1 MDGWK
6 QNLYRGSSKNEQKQ
20 QQQCEAI
27 FVLITPG
34 DVYGFFKKYGHAP
47 DISGNINKKTGAA
60 EIFILL
66 RNGKDQTEFW
76 RKHSQKHVDNRWK
89 EQVKNVY
96 IIFWAKNKCKRNG
109 NKWRKRKADHIK
121 NHMRRLKE
129 ATGCPKTEVPISA
142 RMTSIV
148 QKMATEKN
156 CFILRSRRLFLP
168 TTKANSSMAKI
179 FVMDRAT

>member
-20 QQQCEAI
+20 QQQCEAV

-89 EQVKNVY
+89 EQVKNVF

-109 NKWRKRKADHIK
+109 NKWRKRKAEHIK
-121 NHMRRLKE
+121 NHMRETKRGNRLSENRGSDFCKNDKYR
-129 ATGCPKTEVPISA
+129 AKNGNRKKLLHFT
-142 RMTSIV
+142 V
-148 QKMATEKN
+148 QKVVSADNK
-156 CFILRSRRLFLP
+156 S
-168 TTKANSSMAKI
+168 
-179 FVMDRAT
+179 